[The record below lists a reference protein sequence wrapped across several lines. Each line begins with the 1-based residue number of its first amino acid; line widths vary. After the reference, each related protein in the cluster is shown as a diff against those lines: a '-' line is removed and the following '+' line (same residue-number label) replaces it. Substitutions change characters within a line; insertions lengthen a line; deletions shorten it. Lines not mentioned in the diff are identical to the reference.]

1 MKVCL
6 VIVVLLQY
14 SAVEFC
20 MKLEHV
26 NKSVYLYMLGS
37 SHSWLPDGV
46 CDLGTFVQIFHC
58 PKINFNSSYLSIFN
72 IYSGIPKLLV

>member
-6 VIVVLLQY
+6 VIVVLLQC
-14 SAVEFC
+14 SAVELLTFC

-37 SHSWLPDGV
+37 D
-46 CDLGTFVQIFHC
+46 
-58 PKINFNSSYLSIFN
+58 
-72 IYSGIPKLLV
+72 